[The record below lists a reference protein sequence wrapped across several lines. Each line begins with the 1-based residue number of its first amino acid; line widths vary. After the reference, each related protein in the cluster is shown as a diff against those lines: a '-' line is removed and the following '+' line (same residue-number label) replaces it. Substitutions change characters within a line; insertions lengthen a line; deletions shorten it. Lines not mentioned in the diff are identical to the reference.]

1 MAEMPDPMPEGSG
14 RNPREY
20 GVGASNAAARRENPG
35 PENEMVMEEVV
46 ESKNLMKAYRRVVR
60 NKGAAGVDGMT
71 VEELKP
77 YLKTEWPKI
86 KEQLL
91 EDRYKP
97 QPVRRV
103 EIPKPGGK
111 GMRLLGIPTVV
122 DRLIQQAVLQVL
134 DPIFDG
140 GFSESSYGFRPG
152 RSAHQAVLKAREYVA
167 EGKRWVVDLDIEK
180 FFDRV
185 NHDVLMAR
193 VARKVKDKRM
203 LRLIRRY
210 LQAGIMAGGLVEPAR
225 EGTPQGGP
233 LSPLLSN
240 ILLDELDKE
249 LEKRG
254 HAFCR
259 YADDCN
265 IYVASWRAGE
275 RVMES
280 VSQFLEKRLRLK
292 LNKDKSSVDRPWKR
306 KFLGYSMTPDK
317 QPRLKVAPE
326 SEARLRVKLKV
337 IFKRGRGRSV
347 GQVIEDMKK
356 LLVGW
361 SNYFKQAEVK
371 NVFERLDEWIRR
383 RMRCILWR
391 QWKRTRTRAKNLM
404 KRGLSKERAWQSASN
419 GRGPWWNAGASH
431 MNHAFPKRYFDQLG
445 LVSLLNRHLCFVRS
459 S

>member
-1 MAEMPDPMPEGSG
+1 MAEMPDPNPESSG
-14 RNPREY
+14 RNPRET
-20 GVGASNAAARRENPG
+20 GVGTSSAAVRRENPS

-46 ESKNLMKAYRRVVR
+46 ESKNLMKAYQRVVR
-60 NKGAAGVDGMT
+60 NKEAAGVDEMT

-77 YLKTEWPKI
+77 HLKIEWPKI

-111 GMRLLGIPTVV
+111 GVRLLGIPTVV

-134 DPIFDG
+134 DPIFDPE
-140 GFSESSYGFRPG
+140 FSESSYGFRPG

-193 VARKVKDKRM
+193 VARKVKDKRV
-203 LRLIRRY
+203 LRLPRRY

-225 EGTPQGGP
+225 EGMPQGGP

-240 ILLDELDKE
+240 ILLDKLDKE
-249 LEKRG
+249 LENRG

-265 IYVASWRAGE
+265 IYVASR
-275 RVMES
+275 
-280 VSQFLEKRLRLK
+280 
-292 LNKDKSSVDRPWKR
+292 
-306 KFLGYSMTPDK
+306 
-317 QPRLKVAPE
+317 
-326 SEARLRVKLKV
+326 
-337 IFKRGRGRSV
+337 
-347 GQVIEDMKK
+347 
-356 LLVGW
+356 
-361 SNYFKQAEVK
+361 
-371 NVFERLDEWIRR
+371 
-383 RMRCILWR
+383 
-391 QWKRTRTRAKNLM
+391 
-404 KRGLSKERAWQSASN
+404 
-419 GRGPWWNAGASH
+419 
-431 MNHAFPKRYFDQLG
+431 
-445 LVSLLNRHLCFVRS
+445 
-459 S
+459 

>member
-1 MAEMPDPMPEGSG
+1 MAEMPDPIPEGSG

-20 GVGASNAAARRENPG
+20 GVGASNAAARREKPG
-35 PENEMVMEEVV
+35 PENEMLMEEVV

-60 NKGAAGVDGMT
+60 NKGAAGVDEMR

-77 YLKTEWPKI
+77 YLKAEWPKI

-103 EIPKPGGK
+103 EIPKAGGK
-111 GMRLLGIPTVV
+111 GMRMLGIPTVV

-134 DPIFDG
+134 DPIFDT

-193 VARKVKDKRM
+193 VARKVKDKRA
-203 LRLIRRY
+203 LRLVRRY

-240 ILLDELDKE
+240 VLLDELDKE
-249 LEKRG
+249 LERRG

-265 IYVASWRAGE
+265 IYVASRRAGE

-280 VSQFLEKRLRLK
+280 VSQFLEKRLKLK

-326 SEARLRVKLKV
+326 SEARLRVKLKG
-337 IFKRGRGRSV
+337 IFKRGRGRNLKRV
-347 GQVIEDMKK
+347 VEEMRM
-356 LLVGW
+356 LLIGW
-361 SNYFKQAEVK
+361 SNYFKLAEVK
-371 NVFERLDEWIRR
+371 AAFRTIG
-383 RMRCILWR
+383 RMDTPQAALHPVATMETSTHSREEANE
-391 QWKRTRTRAKNLM
+391 TRTL
-404 KRGLSKERAWQSASN
+404 RG
-419 GRGPWWNAGASH
+419 
-431 MNHAFPKRYFDQLG
+431 
-445 LVSLLNRHLCFVRS
+445 
-459 S
+459 